1 MTLPPGARLGPYE
14 VVAPLGSGG
23 MGEVY
28 RARDPRLGRDVA
40 IKALPG
46 VFAADPER
54 LARFEREA
62 KLLAALSHPNVGA
75 IYGLE
80 EVAGQRYLVLEF
92 VEGLT
97 LATRL
102 GRGALPLEEAL
113 EVCRQIAAALEAAHE
128 RDIVH
133 RDLKPGN
140 VMLTPSGGVKVLDFG
155 LAKGGATAATS
166 SDPSLSESPTM
177 TYAATGAGVILGTA
191 AYMSPEQ
198 ARGRA
203 VDKRT
208 DIWSFGCVLY
218 EGLAGRQAFV
228 GETVSDLIA
237 RILER
242 EPDLGA
248 LPGTT
253 PQRLRELLRRCLEK
267 DARRR
272 LRDIGDARIEIE
284 DVLAVR
290 SSGSARAAAAARS
303 RSAVW
308 LALFGAGVAMA
319 SAALTLLVPRLFD
332 HRPAP
337 HPTRFSVLAA
347 PGVTLANDGAEC
359 AISPDGRTLAY
370 TAVDTAG
377 TSLIVVRPLESLAA
391 RALPGT
397 ENGDQPF
404 WSPDSR
410 FVAFFA
416 DGKLKKVPVEG
427 GGPEVLCAA
436 NNGRGG
442 SWSPRGVIVFCPA
455 GEGPLYQVSANGG
468 DPQPVTT
475 LDSTRHETAHRFP
488 WFLPDGRHFMF
499 SALPGRQ
506 GKNDLEVAVLDSP
519 QRVHLLSTTGGAV
532 YSPPGYLVYWRN
544 QNIAAQR
551 FDPAGLRVI
560 GEPLTLSDVP
570 AASNYSGA
578 RIVTA
583 SGTGALAYVSGRFAN
598 TSMVWVDR
606 AGKRLGAVPA
616 PAGRYLG
623 GTVSPDGRRVAM
635 EREVSYSE
643 SDLWLVELDRGVTT
657 RFTFGPERNS
667 GPIWSPDGSRI
678 MFESNREGPWN
689 LYVKP
694 VSGAT
699 AEQTLYRSE
708 GYFKHPDW
716 WSPDGRLAGFE
727 QLDPRTGWDLW
738 YIPTGGEDH
747 TPKPY
752 LRTPFNERFSQ
763 LSPDGRWVVYA
774 SDESGRNEVYVQ
786 SFPDPG
792 VKHQVTT
799 DGGANPG
806 WRADGKE
813 LLFAAADGAT
823 VMAAEVTTTP
833 DFRSSVPHALF
844 RVPPTSTG
852 VVPLPDFSRILLML
866 PAGDVTPASATVV
879 LDWAADA
886 KRK

>member
-1 MTLPPGARLGPYE
+1 MTLAPGARLGPYE
-14 VVAPLGSGG
+14 IVAPLGSGG

-40 IKALPG
+40 IKALPAA
-46 VFAADPER
+46 FAADPER

-92 VEGLT
+92 VEGVT

-102 GRGALPLEEAL
+102 ARGALPLEEAL

-140 VMLTPSGGVKVLDFG
+140 VMLTPAGGVKVLDFG
-155 LAKGGATAATS
+155 LAKGGAGAAPS
-166 SDPSLSESPTM
+166 SEPNLSATPPM
-177 TYAATGAGVILGTA
+177 TYSATGAGVILGTA

-208 DIWSFGCVLY
+208 DIWAFGCVLY
-218 EGLAGRQAFV
+218 ECLAGRQAFV

-290 SSGSARAAAAARS
+290 SSGTARAAAAARS
-303 RSAVW
+303 RSSLG
-308 LALFGAGVAMA
+308 LALFGVGIAVVT
-319 SAALTLLVPRLFD
+319 AAITLLVPRLFGQ
-332 HRPAP
+332 RPAP
-337 HPTRFSVLAA
+337 RPTRFAVLAP

-359 AISPDGRTLAY
+359 AISPDGRSLAC
-370 TAVDTAG
+370 TVVDSAG
-377 TSLIVVRPLESLAA
+377 TSLIYVRPLESLTA

-410 FVAFFA
+410 SIGFFA
-416 DGKLKKVPVEG
+416 DGKLKKVPVDG

-442 SWSPRGVIVFCPA
+442 TWSPRGVIVFCPA
-455 GEGPLYQVSANGG
+455 GEGPLYRVSANGG

-488 WFLPDGRHFMF
+488 WFLPDGRHFVF

-506 GKNDLEVAVLDSP
+506 GKNDLDVAVLDSP
-519 QRVHLLSTTGGAV
+519 RRVHLLSTTGSAV
-532 YSPPGYLVYWRN
+532 YAPPGYLVYWRN
-544 QNIAAQR
+544 ASLAAQR
-551 FDPAGLRVI
+551 FDPAGLRVS
-560 GEPLTLSDVP
+560 GEPVTLGDVP
-570 AASNYSGA
+570 AASNYTGA
-578 RIVTA
+578 RVVTA
-583 SGTGALAYVSGRFAN
+583 SKTGALAYVSGRFAN
-598 TSMVWVDR
+598 TQMVWFDR
-606 AGKRLGAVPA
+606 AGRRLGSVPA
-616 PAGRYLG
+616 
-623 GTVSPDGRRVAM
+623 
-635 EREVSYSE
+635 
-643 SDLWLVELDRGVTT
+643 
-657 RFTFGPERNS
+657 
-667 GPIWSPDGSRI
+667 
-678 MFESNREGPWN
+678 
-689 LYVKP
+689 
-694 VSGAT
+694 AT
-699 AEQTLYRSE
+699 CSAPS
-708 GYFKHPDW
+708 
-716 WSPDGRLAGFE
+716 
-727 QLDPRTGWDLW
+727 PRT
-738 YIPTGGEDH
+738 
-747 TPKPY
+747 
-752 LRTPFNERFSQ
+752 
-763 LSPDGRWVVYA
+763 
-774 SDESGRNEVYVQ
+774 
-786 SFPDPG
+786 
-792 VKHQVTT
+792 
-799 DGGANPG
+799 
-806 WRADGKE
+806 
-813 LLFAAADGAT
+813 
-823 VMAAEVTTTP
+823 
-833 DFRSSVPHALF
+833 
-844 RVPPTSTG
+844 
-852 VVPLPDFSRILLML
+852 
-866 PAGDVTPASATVV
+866 ASASLWNARSATPSPTCG
-879 LDWAADA
+879 WSSWIAA
-886 KRK
+886 